1 MDASTMTEIWV
12 QLATNSP
19 FLGFVMYN
27 WYQMSKQNE
36 SYRIEMKNDRDN
48 YERQREEGI
57 EKIRD
62 RYFKV
67 IESLKIEK
75 EELRKETERVREKCE
90 NEKNQILLA
99 LDRKIERIEA
109 RIK

>member
-1 MDASTMTEIWV
+1 MTEIWV

-62 RYFKV
+62 RYSKV
-67 IESLKIEK
+67 IESLKNEK
-75 EELRKETERVREKCE
+75 EELRKEIERVREKCE

-99 LDRKIERIEA
+99 LDRKLERIES